1 MQSCLGSP
9 GLGKAAVEVEL
20 KMPLAVNTFSSP
32 HAVPLRWEALSYH
45 KAELPGSVLFMLKC
59 SEIEIVSEEPDS
71 YSLGNFR
78 ILS

>member
-20 KMPLAVNTFSSP
+20 KMPLAVSTFSSP

-45 KAELPGSVLFMLKC
+45 KAELPGSVLSMLKC
-59 SEIEIVSEEPDS
+59 SEIVSEEPDS